1 MSEQELFNGTS
12 KESIIDLRN
21 EAIYYMRANG
31 LPLGNE
37 GMREYLDVKTPFPTD
52 IKDALTWD
60 VLKKKFNEVLGR

>member
-1 MSEQELFNGTS
+1 MSEQELFKGTS

-21 EAIYYMRANG
+21 EAIYYMRDNG

-37 GMREYLDVKTPFPTD
+37 GMREYLDVRTPFPTD

-60 VLKKKFNEVLGR
+60 VLKKKFNEAMGR